1 MERKLKQEASL
12 QRKRLEIEKDLCFER
27 NKIIVNSKGMNGF
40 ISDTYTV
47 IPEFKGSYPIRP
59 ITFSYFDVALNEY
72 KTILSDEIV
81 VQVVNGPV
89 PNQLNEKDKSLSNEN
104 VISLTNDQ
112 FKYIKTSTK
121 LTPINRPVFFKTFKF
136 WCLLGIPFF
145 LIPIIILTG
154 NTRRKRLNDIEGRRY
169 RKATRL
175 AKKYLSEA
183 RKNLGKQAFF
193 YEALE
198 RALHNYLKAKLAIV
212 TSEFSKEKITE
223 LLSDRDVENEVVLN
237 FEALLKSCEFAR
249 YTPTSDVA
257 IQQDYDKAVKVISN
271 IDKQLQ

>member
-1 MERKLKQEASL
+1 
-12 QRKRLEIEKDLCFER
+12 
-27 NKIIVNSKGMNGF
+27 
-40 ISDTYTV
+40 
-47 IPEFKGSYPIRP
+47 
-59 ITFSYFDVALNEY
+59 
-72 KTILSDEIV
+72 
-81 VQVVNGPV
+81 
-89 PNQLNEKDKSLSNEN
+89 
-104 VISLTNDQ
+104 
-112 FKYIKTSTK
+112 
-121 LTPINRPVFFKTFKF
+121 
-136 WCLLGIPFF
+136 LLGIPFF